1 MKTERS
7 SKAFSEAQQVLPG
20 GVNSPVRAFGAV
32 EGDPVFV
39 RRGEGAW
46 IEDLDGN
53 RYVDHVCAWGPLI
66 LGHAH
71 PAVVKAL
78 QERLPLGMSFG
89 IPTELE
95 TALAKK
101 VVASVPSIERVRFV
115 NSGTEAVMSAIRVAR
130 GYTGRSKIL
139 KFIGCYHGHSD
150 SLLVKAGSGA
160 ATFGSP
166 DSAGVPAALTGET
179 LLLPYNDPEA
189 VEKLMAEMGGEIAA
203 ILLEP
208 VAGNMGLVP
217 PAERFLETLRE
228 VTLEHGALLIFDEV
242 ITGFRLGMGGA
253 QELYG
258 VIPDMTC
265 LGKVVGGGLPVGAFG
280 GREEIMGLLSP
291 LGPVYQAG
299 TLSGNPLAMQAGL
312 STLEELEKPGFFMEL
327 SGKTEILAAALRSA
341 AEEAGVPVQV
351 HCVGSMF
358 TLFFV
363 DTPVTDFAS
372 ADCCDRERFAKFHRG
387 MLEKGVY
394 WPPSQLETC
403 FVSQAHRQE
412 DLEKTAGAARDVFS
426 LIRG

>member
-280 GREEIMGLLSP
+280 GR
-291 LGPVYQAG
+291 A
-299 TLSGNPLAMQAGL
+299 
-312 STLEELEKPGFFMEL
+312 ST
-327 SGKTEILAAALRSA
+327 
-341 AEEAGVPVQV
+341 VP
-351 HCVGSMF
+351 S
-358 TLFFV
+358 
-363 DTPVTDFAS
+363 DS
-372 ADCCDRERFAKFHRG
+372 SE
-387 MLEKGVY
+387 
-394 WPPSQLETC
+394 
-403 FVSQAHRQE
+403 
-412 DLEKTAGAARDVFS
+412 S
-426 LIRG
+426 LNSRR